1 PWFLLTGISEN
12 NTSLLKNNKLP
23 VFYSNGRNNITGKN
37 RTIRWFFFR
46 DLSVL
51 ELSSK
56 IYNNQ
61 ILFNSV
67 MKLLSSRICKKQPP
81 QGVVLLIPVEK
92 LLNHDY
98 ADIQLFSQ
106 QTRNFIEQLSSHL
119 HKNIPVFIVISGCE
133 HIRGYTTLAHKIHQ
147 KNDMWHPVF
156 WGTNKLPNNVSDYDS
171 SCILAS
177 LNSKITLS
185 ICCALDDKL
194 TDCEKNEILLFPDKL
209 SDMKDSLDVFISSF
223 CIDNVFFSK
232 TNISCVYLS
241 GELALSKGMDSSVS
255 DVLISEILPH
265 TYNLNINHDNKIIRT
280 SINALIIMIIVCF
293 LG

>member
-1 PWFLLTGISEN
+1 
-12 NTSLLKNNKLP
+12 SLLKNNKLP

-280 SINALIIMIIVCF
+280 S
-293 LG
+293 